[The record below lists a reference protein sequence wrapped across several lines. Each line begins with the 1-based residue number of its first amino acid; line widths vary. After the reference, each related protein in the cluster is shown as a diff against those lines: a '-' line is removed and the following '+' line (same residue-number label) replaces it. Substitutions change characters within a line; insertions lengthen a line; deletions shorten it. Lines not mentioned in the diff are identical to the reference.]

1 MKLGRRTL
9 YAGCLAL
16 GFGAAGLVWA
26 DEQQDRT
33 RARETFEA
41 ASESYRSMFRAVGHV
56 RARIE
61 RQHDSAG
68 YYGGTN
74 PVIDLPRDG
83 AGRIPVTLNL
93 KWTSDLVWDRAS
105 GNAVSETV
113 RVSHKVNG
121 EEHIRSPRPALFHSV
136 DGVSTGHYSVVTSSL
151 DDSQPWQPSAQ
162 EDVGLTKDYT
172 ALATLAGQRIDKTLD
187 HYVRTVL
194 RPDGA
199 TAYRVDITE
208 SGQELRIEISDPP
221 GSTVTGLRDRFTFKQ
236 RQFGLI
242 LVGFEQ
248 TRPDGGI
255 TNLTIDYSEVPVQ
268 GGSTTLLPTRWVEEQ
283 GWSEGVEGKP
293 TSKEMIQAVEVTAFA
308 GPLDSR
314 ELREDISLRYGVAAA
329 NTMEEW
335 LRTAPR
341 AVEPAVASAQ

>member
-1 MKLGRRTL
+1 MKFSREAIL
-9 YAGCLAL
+9 AGCVAL
-16 GFGAAGLVWA
+16 GLGAVALIWA
-26 DEQQDRT
+26 SRQHDRT
-33 RARETFEA
+33 RARETFQA
-41 ASESYRSMFRAVGHV
+41 ASGSYRGMFRAVGHV

-61 RQHDSAG
+61 RQHDSTG

-105 GNAVSETV
+105 GNAVCETV

-121 EEHIRSPRPALFHSV
+121 EEHVRSPRPALFHSV

-194 RPDGA
+194 RAEGA
-199 TAYRVDITE
+199 TAYRVGITE
-208 SGQELRIEISDPP
+208 GGGELRVEISDPP
-221 GSTVTGLRDRFTFKQ
+221 GSANEGLRDRFTF
-236 RQFGLI
+236 RQSPTGLL
-242 LVGFEQ
+242 LVAFEQ
-248 TRPDGGI
+248 SRPDGGI
-255 TNLTIDYSEVPVQ
+255 TTLTVDYSEVPVQ
-268 GGSTTLLPTRWVEEQ
+268 GGGSTLLPTRWVEEQ
-283 GWSEGVEGKP
+283 GWGASIEGKP
-293 TSKEMIQAVEVTAFA
+293 TSKETIQAVEVNAFA

-314 ELREDISLRYGVAAA
+314 ELREHNSLRYGDAAA

-335 LRTAPR
+335 LRTAPK
-341 AVEPAVASAQ
+341 AVEPAVASEQ